1 MLIEREKLNSL
12 LKGDI
17 KLFTKKYENAYVKMK
32 KEGEIFKI
40 FQLRSCSSQTVL
52 AFDWLL

>member
-1 MLIEREKLNSL
+1 MLFYFKAAKLCQMLIEREKLNSL

-17 KLFTKKYENAYVKMK
+17 KLFIKKYENAYVKMK

-40 FQLRSCSSQTVL
+40 FQR
-52 AFDWLL
+52 